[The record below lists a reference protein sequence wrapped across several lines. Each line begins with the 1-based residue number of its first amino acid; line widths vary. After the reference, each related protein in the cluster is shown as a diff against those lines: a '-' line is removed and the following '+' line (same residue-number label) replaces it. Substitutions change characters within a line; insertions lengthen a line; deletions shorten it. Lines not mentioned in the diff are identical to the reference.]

1 MNGPGAVPDDV
12 RPDETKPDGIGLD
25 DAAPESVPDSTDS
38 LSWRRVH
45 PVTPMVRGWAVL
57 GGAIFIVGQQ
67 TLDGGPGE
75 DRGLIGLLTSDFWWT
90 VPLGLV
96 LVALAGFGYAALA
109 WRMTTFAVGEETVH
123 LRRGILFKQQRHA
136 RLDRL
141 QAVDVRQPLV
151 ARLFGLCELKLEVAG
166 GSDSGV
172 TIGYLRDADAAAL
185 RNELLARAAGLK
197 GTPASTSGVVPPP
210 DAGGA
215 APAPGGTPE
224 GTTTSPADGP
234 LLVEAPERPVLE
246 VQPGRLIASLL
257 RNGVSIGFALF
268 TIGLIVTMIVT
279 GRPQIVFTV
288 IAPIIGIGG
297 YLFNR
302 FSTEFAFRVAISA
315 DGIRLRHGLLETRAQ
330 TIPPGRVQA
339 VSLTQG
345 LLWRGPDWWRVQV
358 NVAGYG
364 GDSNAETTN
373 VLLPVGTRDEALT
386 VLSLVLPDLGVEDPR
401 AVLDDGLSGDSRR
414 TGRFVGSPRSA
425 RWVDPVGWRRQGFA
439 VTGRALL
446 LRGGRLYRIL
456 NVVPHER
463 TQSLRIASGPLQRR
477 LGLTSFEVH
486 STPGPV
492 SPQVSHLRAADAAAL
507 LGEQAARARTARAHA
522 GPERWMED
530 GEHEH

>member
-1 MNGPGAVPDDV
+1 MNAPGTTSGP
-12 RPDETKPDGIGLD
+12 TD
-25 DAAPESVPDSTDS
+25 DAMSA
-38 LSWRRVH
+38 LRWRRVH
-45 PVTPMVRGWAVL
+45 PVTPMVRGWAVV
-57 GGAIFIVGQQ
+57 GGAIFIIGQQ
-67 TLDGGPGE
+67 TLDGGPDD
-75 DRGLIGLLTSDFWWT
+75 DRGIVGLLSSGFWWT
-90 VPLGLV
+90 VPAGLV
-96 LVALAGFGYAALA
+96 LIGLIGFGYAALA
-109 WRMTTFAVGEETVH
+109 WRMTTYAVGAETVH

-166 GSDSGV
+166 GSDSGIA
-172 TIGYLRDADAAAL
+172 IGYLRDADASEL

-197 GTPASTSGVVPPP
+197 AGDAVAGQGGAGHDPAGGVPGPGTPDGA
-210 DAGGA
+210 A
-215 APAPGGTPE
+215 APAGAALQHPDAAVAAPE
-224 GTTTSPADGP
+224 PVLAAP
-234 LLVEAPERPVLE
+234 EAPEQPVLE
-246 VQPGRLIASLL
+246 VPMARLLASLL
-257 RNGVSIGFALF
+257 RTSVTIFFAIF
-268 TIGLIVTMIVT
+268 ITGLIVTMIVT
-279 GRPQIVFTV
+279 GSPQIVFSV
-288 IAPIIGIGG
+288 IVPMIGVGG

-315 DGIRLRHGLLETRAQ
+315 DGIRLRHGLLEARAQ

-345 LLWRGPDWWRVQV
+345 VLWRGPDWWRVQV

-364 GDSNAETTN
+364 AEGNSETTN

-401 AVLDDGLSGDSRR
+401 VVLDDGLSGDSR
-414 TGRFVGSPRSA
+414 TAGRFTGSPRAA
-425 RWVDPVGWRRQGFA
+425 RWVDPIGWRRQGFA

-446 LRGGRLYRIL
+446 LRSGRLYRIL

-463 TQSLRIASGPLQRR
+463 TQSLQIAAGPLQRR

-492 SPQVSHLRAADAAAL
+492 SPQVNHVRAADAADL
-507 LGEQAARARTARAHA
+507 LEEQSARARTARAHA

-530 GEHEH
+530 AGDGTDH